1 MLEKIKS
8 GNDRTFCLAH
18 PVVHKS
24 EAKFLLQYQDH
35 IYKKKNYLTQA
46 MICSFYKKEMN
57 G

>member
-35 IYKKKNYLTQA
+35 VYKKKLFNASHDMFIL
-46 MICSFYKKEMN
+46 
-57 G
+57 